1 MEVQTLLPLS
11 PTQLRRMRRGTHC
24 AFMRQL
30 LTYLRKYS
38 TEHLAYLDRLH
49 QFEEAL
55 AAESRLLGLPRG
67 SECSIQLHEADET
80 RCCLYQSFKHF
91 VMGYASL
98 PALDEYQPATQI
110 KNIIQQCKLNLKAT
124 FRQKSG
130 VFTAL
135 LHALQSEENLR
146 AIESLGLT
154 KVLNQMVEQNRRVGE
169 LYVARSQ
176 DMGARVPAALSKAR
190 ARTDRA
196 CVRML
201 QFMQSMCVFLEDA
214 KLAEIIAVC
223 NVEIREAVAESRSR
237 KKASKVVENK
247 AQPCRAQQQGE
258 AAVSPVRE
266 VQHRVGEESS
276 SVAIHTASSE
286 TGSALP
292 KSALNLPVLFLSDK
306 ALTLMRTEGALSSCV
321 NEPASQTAV
330 SNVDKQQSVRFT
342 PDVT

>member
-1 MEVQTLLPLS
+1 MGQ
-11 PTQLRRMRRGTHC
+11 
-24 AFMRQL
+24 
-30 LTYLRKYS
+30 
-38 TEHLAYLDRLH
+38 
-49 QFEEAL
+49 
-55 AAESRLLGLPRG
+55 PRG
-67 SECSIQLHEADET
+67 SEYSIQLHEADET

-110 KNIIQQCKLNLKAT
+110 KNLIQQCKLNLKAT

-154 KVLNQMVEQNRRVGE
+154 KILNQMVEQNRRVGE

-190 ARTDRA
+190 ARTDCA

-201 QFMQSMCVFLEDA
+201 QFVQSMCVFLEDS

-223 NVEIREAVAESRSR
+223 NVEIREAVTESRSR
-237 KKASKVVENK
+237 KKAPKVVENHK

-258 AAVSPVRE
+258 AAVSLVRE
-266 VQHRVGEESS
+266 VQRRVGEESS

-286 TGSALP
+286 TGLALP

-306 ALTLMRTEGALSSCV
+306 ALTLMRTQGALSFTV
-321 NEPASQTAV
+321 NEPASQTAM
-330 SNVDKQQSVRFT
+330 SKGDKQRSVRFT